1 MVKAVTGGWLLSS
14 IDADAMPQ
22 TNAITMLRQL
32 LASYI
37 NTASAANARGE
48 FGTAKEWCVHALQRA
63 PDLPEAWYHLGLAS
77 AGLNNRPEA
86 VNAFEKARTL
96 TLQSADAQN
105 AIGVQLMDLG
115 AYPEAEKCLLRSV
128 ELAPGYA
135 FAVSNLG
142 KLRDRQGRL
151 AEPKRIFARPS
162 NSSPTWRRSMRIL
175 AVC

>member
-1 MVKAVTGGWLLSS
+1 
-14 IDADAMPQ
+14 MPQ

-48 FGTAKEWCVHALQRA
+48 FGTAKEWCGHAIQRA

-77 AGLNNRPEA
+77 AGLNKRPEA
-86 VNAFEKARTL
+86 VKAFEKARTL

-142 KLRDRQGRL
+142 KPDRQGSWTQSDFRC
-151 AEPKRIFARPS
+151 RPS
-162 NSSPTWRRSMRIL
+162 NSNPTWRRSMRIL